1 MFLLPRCQEG
11 GGHDDDRLPLAFPPS
26 GETSG
31 RALRQL
37 YPLCPSSGSWLGWC
51 GFSFGP
57 DSRISLLMLVGPGP
71 VVKPI
76 ARDEFL
82 GALIMLDQSAQDLCT
97 SHIPKA
103 VVGTETNKKV
113 P

>member
-11 GGHDDDRLPLAFPPS
+11 GGHDDDRLPLAFPP
-26 GETSG
+26 G
-31 RALRQL
+31 RALHQL
-37 YPLCPSSGSWLGWC
+37 SPLHPSSGSWLGCC

-103 VVGTETNKKV
+103 VV
-113 P
+113 